1 MDLQTYGGKLEKDLS
16 CDQSFA
22 LFYIHNDT
30 LYMIDSYED
39 STLQH
44 VSQVAMK
51 KYCVSTNSD
60 WSVRFNRFLDFD
72 NDGRKDIMLDWYSCN
87 GVSNIPTI
95 MYNKSK
101 SINAHYT
108 FDSVKID
115 TFCNC
120 TKREIKAKDAKPID
134 YKIEYV
140 EYTCCNDTLAMDSSV
155 IYIYDLGVNHIENY
169 YCYIQ
174 YYHNWVIK
182 KQIKQNY
189 IRVDSIFHYTDS
201 QCKIINDTLIKRSEK
216 YYTIQTVKYDST
228 YVKYNE
234 IRYPF
239 KRHYALINENS
250 SFFFKSYP
258 NPVIDVYY
266 IDHSPAPDYS
276 VSLYDLQMR
285 SIPIKDPKASSI
297 DMSTLPKGVYFVEV
311 QMNGERIR
319 EKVIKE

>member
-1 MDLQTYGGKLEKDLS
+1 
-16 CDQSFA
+16 
-22 LFYIHNDT
+22 
-30 LYMIDSYED
+30 
-39 STLQH
+39 
-44 VSQVAMK
+44 
-51 KYCVSTNSD
+51 
-60 WSVRFNRFLDFD
+60 
-72 NDGRKDIMLDWYSCN
+72 
-87 GVSNIPTI
+87 
-95 MYNKSK
+95 
-101 SINAHYT
+101 
-108 FDSVKID
+108 
-115 TFCNC
+115 
-120 TKREIKAKDAKPID
+120 
-134 YKIEYV
+134 
-140 EYTCCNDTLAMDSSV
+140 
-155 IYIYDLGVNHIENY
+155 
-169 YCYIQ
+169 
-174 YYHNWVIK
+174 VIK

-266 IDHSPAPDYS
+266 IDLSPAPDYS